1 MLFIYK
7 IKKKKKTYKDREK
20 TEERGVRERGEEE
33 EGVRERENVCFLLPS
48 TRMFVSG
55 WREVGGGRIGGGGG
69 IEQETETPHTDTHT
83 HTHTHTLTHTHI
95 PQTWHTK
102 EALNA

>member
-1 MLFIYK
+1 MTNTVTVKTCYLYIK
-7 IKKKKKTYKDREK
+7 LKKKKKTYKDREK

-55 WREVGGGRIGGGGG
+55 
-69 IEQETETPHTDTHT
+69 
-83 HTHTHTLTHTHI
+83 
-95 PQTWHTK
+95 
-102 EALNA
+102 